1 MERARQWVR
10 GWAWCR
16 DTPDP
21 VEEHDGFR
29 IDVGLS
35 GHRVRYVITGTAS
48 VRERSS
54 LTVPGTWLKVC
65 APREEVLPLL
75 GVGWVVGE
83 PEYLM
88 SVPLGG
94 VGACSV
100 GVVGARSVGV
110 VGPCSVAEVPDGYR
124 VEVVGERGFHEV
136 VVTGVGGAPA
146 ARGRFAVREGA
157 AVVDQVVTEPEHRR
171 RGLGKLVM
179 GLVGELAAERG
190 ARVGVLVSTVA
201 GRPLYESL
209 GWRVDSDVVAA
220 HVPGCEV

>member
-16 DTPDP
+16 DTSDP
-21 VEEHDGFR
+21 VEERDGFR
-29 IDVGLS
+29 VDVGLA

-54 LTVPGTWLKVC
+54 LTAPGTWLKVC
-65 APREEVLPLL
+65 APRDEVLPLL
-75 GVGWVVGE
+75 GPEWVVGE

-94 VGACSV
+94 GAVGAPP
-100 GVVGARSVGV
+100 A
-110 VGPCSVAEVPDGYR
+110 GYR

-136 VVTGVGGAPA
+136 VVLGPGDVPA
-146 ARGRFAVREGA
+146 ARGRFAVRDGA
-157 AVVDQVVTEPEHRR
+157 AVVDQVVTEPDHRR
-171 RGLGKLVM
+171 RGLGKLVV
-179 GLVGELAAERG
+179 GLVGVRAAERG

-220 HVPGCEV
+220 HVPAGEV